1 MADFL
6 VVLTGGLFLVIIPL
20 IPKLLRLRLR
30 FLRWIRWEWAAKRL
44 EKHFQGQ
51 TWLLRILFFVVGIHF
66 FYLHVSFSWRE
77 WLFEVRRLQPWRWLN
92 VDVQR
97 RTFTILR
104 CRCPS
109 YSPCLWL
116 TMQETRRVDG
126 KRDTCIRFADSYT
139 IWRCPCSQG
148 EGILRANRTDNI
160 WLFIAVF
167 YIFWHIDFLAA
178 TFISA

>member
-6 VVLTGGLFLVIIPL
+6 VVLTGGLFLVIIPF
-20 IPKLLRLRLR
+20 IPKLLRLRLC
-30 FLRWIRWEWAAKRL
+30 FLRWIRWERVAKRL

-66 FYLHVSFSWRE
+66 FYLYVSFSWRE
-77 WLFEVRRLQPWRWLN
+77 WLFEVRRLQPWRWRN

-104 CRCPS
+104 CLCPS

-116 TMQETRRVDG
+116 TTQETRRVVG
-126 KRDTCIRFADSYT
+126 K
-139 IWRCPCSQG
+139 
-148 EGILRANRTDNI
+148 GILAFDLLILTRFGVVHVRKVRGFSERNERTAFGY
-160 WLFIAVF
+160 LLPFS
-167 YIFWHIDFLAA
+167 IFSDILIF
-178 TFISA
+178 